1 MKQPVTFRRRPLI
14 ALATLASVLSLGG
27 AIAARADDDDDRGHD
42 GRNRYYSN
50 HRYRDDYRD
59 GYHDRGWDRG
69 HHYGHYKRDKHYD
82 KHRRDYRHDRYY
94 YDGGYRHG
102 GYYDRGYGPG
112 RFVAPHYLYRRDYPA
127 YDHYFRGSAYYAPHR
142 HSHRIYLFPVIV
154 GGYTQY
160 RPYAY
165 CGDGYFPGHYG
176 YDRYDG
182 AHGHFGLHFNF

>member
-1 MKQPVTFRRRPLI
+1 MKQPVRFRQRPLI
-14 ALATLASVLSLGG
+14 AVATLAFVLSLGG
-27 AIAARADDDDDRGHD
+27 AVARADDHDDRGHD
-42 GRNRYYSN
+42 GRSRYYSD
-50 HRYRDDYRD
+50 HRYRDDYRSR
-59 GYHDRGWDRG
+59 YHDRDGDRG
-69 HHYGHYKRDKHYD
+69 HHYGHYKRD

-94 YDGGYRHG
+94 YDRGYRDG
-102 GYYDRGYGPG
+102 GYYDRGYHDRGYGYG

-127 YDHYFRGSAYYAPHR
+127 YDRYYRGATYYGPHR

-154 GGYTQY
+154 GGYTEY

-165 CGDGYFPGHYG
+165 CGDAYFPGHG